1 MPRTR
6 QPGWETSDP
15 SLPQGGAQALH
26 PLNFPISTGFLS
38 PGPSLR
44 VGWVGVLRKEG
55 VEPLSVPE
63 AYTPVGPSASSLSAA
78 LDFQLSQ
85 KPIFAELALNKDL
98 KMQVNK
104 IQTFIYFTK
113 LSKEFQPLC

>member
-1 MPRTR
+1 M
-6 QPGWETSDP
+6 
-15 SLPQGGAQALH
+15 
-26 PLNFPISTGFLS
+26 
-38 PGPSLR
+38 
-44 VGWVGVLRKEG
+44 
-55 VEPLSVPE
+55 PE